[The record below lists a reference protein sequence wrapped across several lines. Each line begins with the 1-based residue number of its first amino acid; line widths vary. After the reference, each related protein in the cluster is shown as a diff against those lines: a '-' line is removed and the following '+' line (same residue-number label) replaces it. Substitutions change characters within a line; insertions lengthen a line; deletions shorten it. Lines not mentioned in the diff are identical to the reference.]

1 MIVYIKVIGGG
12 MVMISSILLSVV
24 LCNSETAKISVLNEL
39 VNVFSQI
46 SGDIRL
52 GFSSLPTAFKNIYE
66 HSENELVINLFKAL
80 CDDLDDKENDNFSS
94 VFNKNIDIF
103 MKNILQ
109 EKDCELI
116 KEFGL
121 LPVHLDAIMQI
132 NYIDELVL
140 RIRRKIDEYSK
151 LSAVKCRMY
160 RTLCLCGG
168 LMIVIILI

>member
-1 MIVYIKVIGGG
+1 MIVYIKVVGGG
-12 MVMISSILLSVV
+12 IVIISSILLSAV
-24 LCNSETAKISVLNEL
+24 LCNSEAAKISVLNEL
-39 VNVFSQI
+39 VNAFSQI

-52 GFSSLPTAFKNIYE
+52 GFSSLPAAFKNIYE
-66 HSENELVINLFKAL
+66 HSENEFVINLFKAL
-80 CDDLDDKENDNFSS
+80 CDDLENKENENFST

-103 MKNILQ
+103 MKSILQ
-109 EKDCELI
+109 DKDCELI

-151 LSAVKCRMY
+151 ISAVKCRMY

>member
-1 MIVYIKVIGGG
+1 MIVYIKVVGGG
-12 MVMISSILLSVV
+12 IVIISSILLSAV
-24 LCNSETAKISVLNEL
+24 LCNSEAAKISVLNEL
-39 VNVFSQI
+39 VNAFSQI

-52 GFSSLPTAFKNIYE
+52 GFSSLPAAFKNIYE

-80 CDDLDDKENDNFSS
+80 CDDLENKENENFST

-103 MKNILQ
+103 MKSILQ
-109 EKDCELI
+109 DKDCELI

-140 RIRRKIDEYSK
+140 RIRRKIEEYSK
-151 LSAVKCRMY
+151 VSAVKCRMY

-168 LMIVIILI
+168 LMIIIILI

>member
-1 MIVYIKVIGGG
+1 MIVYIKVVGGG
-12 MVMISSILLSVV
+12 MVIISSILLSTV
-24 LCNSETAKISVLNEL
+24 LCNSEAAKISVLNEL
-39 VNVFSQI
+39 VNAFSQI

-52 GFSSLPTAFKNIYE
+52 GFSSLPAAFKNIYE

-80 CDDLDDKENDNFSS
+80 CDDLENKENENFST

-103 MKNILQ
+103 IKSILQ
-109 EKDCELI
+109 DKDCELI

-151 LSAVKCRMY
+151 ISAVKCRMY

>member
-1 MIVYIKVIGGG
+1 MIVYIKASGGG
-12 MVMISSILLSVV
+12 MVIISSILFSVV
-24 LCNSETAKISVLNEL
+24 LCNSEAAKISVLNEL

-52 GFSSLPTAFKNIYE
+52 GFSSLPAAFKNIYE
-66 HSENELVINLFKAL
+66 HSENDLIINLFKAL
-80 CDDLDDKENDNFSS
+80 CDDLDDKENDNFST
-94 VFNKNIDIF
+94 VFNKNID
-103 MKNILQ
+103 KYLRNILQ

-140 RIRRKIDEYSK
+140 RIRRKIEEYSK
-151 LSAVKCRMY
+151 VSAVKCRMY

-168 LMIVIILI
+168 LMIIIILI

>member
-1 MIVYIKVIGGG
+1 MIVYIKVAGGG
-12 MVMISSILLSVV
+12 MVIISSILLSAV
-24 LCNSETAKISVLNEL
+24 LCNSEAAKISVLNEL
-39 VNVFSQI
+39 VNAFSQI

-52 GFSSLPTAFKNIYE
+52 GFSSLPAAFKNIYE

-80 CDDLDDKENDNFSS
+80 CDDLENKENENFSR

-103 MKNILQ
+103 IKSILQ
-109 EKDCELI
+109 DKDCELI

-151 LSAVKCRMY
+151 ISAVKCRMY